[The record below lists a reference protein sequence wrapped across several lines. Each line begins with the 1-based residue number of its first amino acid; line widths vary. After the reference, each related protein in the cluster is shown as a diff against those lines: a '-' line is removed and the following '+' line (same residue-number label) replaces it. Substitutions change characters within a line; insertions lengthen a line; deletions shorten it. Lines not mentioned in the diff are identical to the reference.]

1 MRWLDS
7 ITESMDMN
15 YSKVREI
22 AEDRGAWCATVQGL
36 AGVGH
41 DLLTEQQQACLRI
54 KLFIDAS
61 SLSNH
66 KFTFL

>member
-15 YSKVREI
+15 YSKVQEI

-41 DLLTEQQQACLRI
+41 DLAPE
-54 KLFIDAS
+54 
-61 SLSNH
+61 
-66 KFTFL
+66 